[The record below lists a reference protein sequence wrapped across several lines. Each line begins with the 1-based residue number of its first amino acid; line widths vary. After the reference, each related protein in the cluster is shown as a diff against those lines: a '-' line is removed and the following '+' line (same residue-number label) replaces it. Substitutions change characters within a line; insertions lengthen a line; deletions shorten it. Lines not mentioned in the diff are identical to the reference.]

1 MATKNEHVDFLE
13 AENKKLNT
21 LLQRHQEMFSSN
33 YSYSSAVDALRKQAD
48 EKSQEAQECQKNFES
63 AKSQLEAALSMCQAE
78 LQQARSFA
86 QAQVAGLHMKID
98 SLQHDHSLSVE
109 LKDQHVASLRKEVQL
124 LKKEH
129 DNFKIQVNE
138 RLNIQTQKLEEKT
151 REMQQLKREHASII
165 ASYDQRLQTARMQY
179 EEHLLQITAKAR
191 KEEAPQDEY
200 WKRKIASQK
209 REYESQL
216 AELRK
221 RLDDVL
227 SLSASEK
234 HAAIAGQTRT
244 TRHTKV
250 ATLPLTSNKK

>member
-129 DNFKIQVNE
+129 DNFKIQGSTMCCS
-138 RLNIQTQKLEEKT
+138 L
-151 REMQQLKREHASII
+151 II
-165 ASYDQRLQTARMQY
+165 
-179 EEHLLQITAKAR
+179 
-191 KEEAPQDEY
+191 
-200 WKRKIASQK
+200 
-209 REYESQL
+209 
-216 AELRK
+216 
-221 RLDDVL
+221 
-227 SLSASEK
+227 
-234 HAAIAGQTRT
+234 G
-244 TRHTKV
+244 
-250 ATLPLTSNKK
+250 PLTEIIMQSTKDSIFRHKSWRRRQERCNS

>member
-13 AENKKLNT
+13 AGTASTPFVFLEPNHLFFSLDKKENKKLNT

-48 EKSQEAQECQKNFES
+48 EKSQEAQECQKVHLSPIRFGLTDLGLQNFES

-98 SLQHDHSLSVE
+98 SLQHDHSLSVK

-129 DNFKIQVNE
+129 DNFKIQGSTMCCS
-138 RLNIQTQKLEEKT
+138 L
-151 REMQQLKREHASII
+151 II
-165 ASYDQRLQTARMQY
+165 
-179 EEHLLQITAKAR
+179 
-191 KEEAPQDEY
+191 
-200 WKRKIASQK
+200 
-209 REYESQL
+209 
-216 AELRK
+216 
-221 RLDDVL
+221 
-227 SLSASEK
+227 
-234 HAAIAGQTRT
+234 G
-244 TRHTKV
+244 
-250 ATLPLTSNKK
+250 PLTEIIMQSTKDSIFRHKSWRRRQERCNS